1 MLARSHRVKD
11 VVTRL
16 PVSSGIIH
24 RYVDEALVVEQRHL
38 AGTTLES
45 PALDVPDETHL
56 ELLRHRIDAAPID
69 GRRNSVLLDKF
80 TVDLGDQL

>member
-24 RYVDEALVVEQRHL
+24 RYVRREATGQAVDATRERASSSVV
-38 AGTTLES
+38 A
-45 PALDVPDETHL
+45 VPL
-56 ELLRHRIDAAPID
+56 FWRAFRPPRA
-69 GRRNSVLLDKF
+69 
-80 TVDLGDQL
+80 